1 MLSVA
6 HNLTAY
12 NAVRQYNLIN
22 NSRAKS
28 VEKLSSGYKVNR
40 AADDAASL
48 AISEKMR
55 RQVRGLTQASLNCQD
70 GISLN
75 QVKDGALNEVHDILN
90 RMNEL
95 SVKAANDPLTNE
107 DRHYIQEEMN
117 KLVSE
122 INRIGSDTTFNHIQV
137 FDYANQMG
145 ITSTPSSSA
154 IGSGYLTDVYPE
166 NGMYYPSANL
176 DFSGINADTVSD
188 LYGNSFSFTC
198 SVGCPEAFKFTF
210 INGDGTQ
217 SSASNLHG
225 TVEHRYVIDIGGE
238 TTPKGVL
245 DKLFNC
251 VYNNMPTG
259 TNCSARSVDDM
270 DVSHSNR
277 MVRTSD
283 SSFSLVAKNGYS
295 TPEQAAQKFANAH
308 GKYGQA
314 NCTEIASVIS
324 SSEFKPVLKIQAG
337 AESGQYIYL
346 TMETMNAKVLGL
358 DPTDVSTQGA
368 AASAIEKIKSAFTEI
383 SEQRSRAGAEQNRLE
398 HTIRNLDN
406 IVENTTAAESQIRD
420 TDMAKQMVELSLKNI
435 LAQAGESMMSQANQS
450 NQGVLSLLK

>member
-12 NAVRQYNLIN
+12 NAQRQFNLIN

-55 RQVRGLTQASLNCQD
+55 RQVRGLTQASINCQD

-117 KLVSE
+117 ELVSE

-145 ITSTPSSSA
+145 ITTKPSSSA

-166 NGMYYPSANL
+166 NGKYYPSANL
-176 DFSGINADTVSD
+176 DFSGINEDTVKD
-188 LYGNSFSFTC
+188 LYDKSFSFTC
-198 SVGCPEAFKFTF
+198 SMSCAEAFKFTF
-210 INGDGTQ
+210 KGDGTP
-217 SSASNLHG
+217 SSVTNQNG
-225 TVEHRYVIDIGGE
+225 TVEHRYVIDIQGE
-238 TTPKGVL
+238 TTAKGVL
-245 DKLFNC
+245 DKLFNY

-259 TNCSARSVDDM
+259 TGCVATSISDM
-270 DVSHSNR
+270 QVSHSNR
-277 MVRTSD
+277 MIRTSD
-283 SSFSLVAKNGYS
+283 DTISLVGYKAFN
-295 TPEQAAQKFANAH
+295 TPEEAANMFSRRVGNY
-308 GKYGQA
+308 GKA

-324 SSEFKPVLKIQAG
+324 NSEFKPQLKIQAG
-337 AESGQYIYL
+337 AEKDQYIYL
-346 TMETMNAKVLGL
+346 TMDTMNAKVLGL

-368 AASAIEKIKSAFTEI
+368 AASSIAKIKSAFTEI
-383 SEQRSRAGAEQNRLE
+383 SKQRSRAGAEQNRLE
-398 HTIRNLDN
+398 HAIRNLDN
-406 IVENTTAAESQIRD
+406 VVENTTAAESQIRD
-420 TDMAKQMVELSLKNI
+420 TDMAKQMVELSLQNI
-435 LAQAGESMMSQANQS
+435 LAQAGQSMMTQANQS
-450 NQGVLSLLK
+450 NQGVLSLLQ

>member
-12 NAVRQYNLIN
+12 NAQRQFNLIN

-95 SVKAANDPLTNE
+95 SVKAANDTLTNE
-107 DRHYIQEEMN
+107 DRLYVQEEMN
-117 KLVSE
+117 HLVSE

-145 ITSTPSSSA
+145 ITTTPSSSA

-166 NGMYYPSANL
+166 NGKYYPSANL
-176 DFSGINADTVSD
+176 NFSGVNADTVKD
-188 LYGNSFSFTC
+188 LYDKSFSFTC
-198 SVGCPEAFKFTF
+198 SQSCDEAFKFTF
-210 INGDGTQ
+210 KGDNTP
-217 SSASNLHG
+217 SSASNLNGYVKH
-225 TVEHRYVIDIGGE
+225 EYVINIQGE
-238 TTPKGVL
+238 TTAKGVL
-245 DKLFNC
+245 DKLFDY
-251 VYNNMPTG
+251 VYHNMPTG
-259 TNCSARSVDDM
+259 TNCSATSVNDM
-270 DVSHSNR
+270 MVSHSNR

-283 SSFSLVAKNGYS
+283 SSISLVAVVGYP
-295 TPEQAAQKFANAH
+295 TEDQAAKKFASRTGSH
-308 GKYGQA
+308 GKA
-314 NCTEIASVIS
+314 DCTEIASVIS
-324 SSEFKPVLKIQAG
+324 DSEFKPQLKIQAG

-346 TMETMNAKVLGL
+346 TMDTMNAKVLGL
-358 DPTDVSTQGA
+358 DPTDVSTQS
-368 AASAIEKIKSAFTEI
+368 AASSAIDKIKNAFHEI

-435 LAQAGESMMSQANQS
+435 LAQAGQSMMSQANQS
-450 NQGVLSLLK
+450 NQGVLSLLQ

>member
-145 ITSTPSSSA
+145 ISSTPSSSA

-166 NGMYYPSANL
+166 NGKYYPSANL
-176 DFSGINADTVSD
+176 DFSGINADTVSKLKD
-188 LYGNSFSFTC
+188 SSFSFTC
-198 SVGCPEAFKFTF
+198 SENCDETFTF
-210 INGDGTQ
+210 TFKTDGTPSSVQGQQ
-217 SSASNLHG
+217 SGRHPHN
-225 TVEHRYVIDIGGE
+225 YIIDIQGE
-238 TTPKGVL
+238 TTAKGVL
-245 DKLFNC
+245 DKLFGY
-251 VYNNMPTG
+251 VYANMPNNMVPT
-259 TNCSARSVDDM
+259 SVNDM
-270 DVSHSNR
+270 KVSHSNR
-277 MVRTSD
+277 LVRTGD
-283 SSFSLVAKNGYS
+283 DSFSIVATGHAQNS
-295 TPEQAAQKFANAH
+295 PEAAAAVYPRPGMPDS
-308 GKYGQA
+308 GKA

-324 SSEFKPVLKIQAG
+324 NSEFKPVLKIQAG

-346 TMETMNAKVLGL
+346 TMDTMNAKVLGL

-368 AASAIEKIKSAFTEI
+368 AASAIDKIKSAFTEI

-435 LAQAGESMMSQANQS
+435 LAQAGESMISQANQS